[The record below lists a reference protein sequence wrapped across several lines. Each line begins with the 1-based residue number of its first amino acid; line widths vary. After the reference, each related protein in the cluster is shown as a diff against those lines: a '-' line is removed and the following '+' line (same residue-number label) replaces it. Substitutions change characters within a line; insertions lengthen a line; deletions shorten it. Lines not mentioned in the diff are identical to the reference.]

1 TDPDDVIRRNLLF
14 VSGKTT
20 KHYSFALRL
29 ILADHHPPHPFRFD
43 RDHNRLYLGRVTIP
57 ALSGQDGGYQTIDNG
72 GYQILLR
79 YRGQDTSQHQLSIS
93 QVLSGQFDPSWITNK
108 VVLLGS
114 VAPSLKDG
122 FPTPFS
128 SIQNRDIKMSGVAI
142 HAQMVSQLL
151 DLVEGKPALYRFL
164 PPWTEGLWLWSWC
177 IVAGALTFVLVTDRP
192 LELLGSILGVMVILG
207 GLTWLGVSQLFWL
220 PIAEPMIG
228 VLLTTAVVITYQ
240 IKYSRN
246 HDPLT
251 GLPNREGFLK
261 SIKKAL
267 EQRSKKALGQ
277 RSASLPITIVFM
289 GVDRFK
295 VINESLG
302 HHAGDQVLRVI
313 AQRLLKFS
321 TPEAGV
327 ARVGGDEFALL
338 FTSLDSDS
346 VGQRMDSLQ
355 DILSAP
361 ITIAGQKLP
370 STISTGMAVSY
381 TGFDHRPADL
391 LRDAHTAMY
400 RAKAL
405 GKSRFEIFASTM
417 LTEAVNRLQ
426 LESDLITALDNQEFL
441 LYYQPIIRLQ
451 TGELAGFEALVRWHQ
466 KDRGLVL
473 PGTFIPA
480 AEETGLIMALGQWIF
495 RTACQQLQQ
504 WHEAFPEHSQL
515 AMSINLS
522 NRQFGQSDLISQVEK
537 TLQETRVKGE
547 CIRLEITESM
557 VMGDVDRAI
566 DLMLKLKSLDL
577 KLSIDDFGTG
587 YSSLSYLHRF
597 PMDTLKIDKSFVM
610 REDWAIIQT
619 ILTLGK
625 TLGMEVVAEG
635 VESAQQVTILS
646 QGGCDY
652 GQGYFF
658 AKPLTKAAAEQ
669 LLQLGM
675 EELKQFWGRG

>member
-1 TDPDDVIRRNLLF
+1 MLF
-14 VSGKTT
+14 
-20 KHYSFALRL
+20 
-29 ILADHHPPHPFRFD
+29 
-43 RDHNRLYLGRVTIP
+43 
-57 ALSGQDGGYQTIDNG
+57 
-72 GYQILLR
+72 
-79 YRGQDTSQHQLSIS
+79 
-93 QVLSGQFDPSWITNK
+93 
-108 VVLLGS
+108 
-114 VAPSLKDG
+114 
-122 FPTPFS
+122 
-128 SIQNRDIKMSGVAI
+128 
-142 HAQMVSQLL
+142 
-151 DLVEGKPALYRFL
+151 
-164 PPWTEGLWLWSWC
+164 
-177 IVAGALTFVLVTDRP
+177 
-192 LELLGSILGVMVILG
+192 
-207 GLTWLGVSQLFWL
+207 
-220 PIAEPMIG
+220 
-228 VLLTTAVVITYQ
+228 
-240 IKYSRN
+240 
-246 HDPLT
+246 
-251 GLPNREGFLK
+251 
-261 SIKKAL
+261 
-267 EQRSKKALGQ
+267 RS
-277 RSASLPITIVFM
+277 
-289 GVDRFK
+289 
-295 VINESLG
+295 
-302 HHAGDQVLRVI
+302 
-313 AQRLLKFS
+313 
-321 TPEAGV
+321 
-327 ARVGGDEFALL
+327 
-338 FTSLDSDS
+338 
-346 VGQRMDSLQ
+346 
-355 DILSAP
+355 
-361 ITIAGQKLP
+361 
-370 STISTGMAVSY
+370 
-381 TGFDHRPADL
+381 
-391 LRDAHTAMY
+391 
-400 RAKAL
+400 
-405 GKSRFEIFASTM
+405 
-417 LTEAVNRLQ
+417 
-426 LESDLITALDNQEFL
+426 
-441 LYYQPIIRLQ
+441 
-451 TGELAGFEALVRWHQ
+451 RWHQ